1 MVNKDSRGENTNT
14 EKIKF
19 FSDQPIAADREQD
32 VRFGH
37 LDIADNLKKIILNC
51 LSPFTIGLF
60 GRWGSGKTTIL
71 NVLRKKLKDN
81 EDKIAVVNFDVWKY
95 EGDSLRRTFLKELVK
110 QLQESSHIS
119 KEFKLNERLETSIQ
133 KIIKGKSIYNR
144 KAMLKLLY
152 FFILPIIGI
161 GILIYFVYPQNF
173 GTFLSISLSGSFL
186 SILFIYILQQAIKS
200 ETIVFS
206 SERLQ
211 DPYEFEEEFRRIT
224 KEISSKNLLVIIDN
238 LDRCIHSKAI
248 ELLSTI
254 KTFLAKDTEISENN
268 KYIFLIAC
276 DDEAITRSP
285 PSPVE
290 ICLFG

>member
-1 MVNKDSRGENTNT
+1 MILKKTKGDGQMGNKEGGTKNTNI

-19 FSDQPIAADREQD
+19 FSDQPIAADKEQD
-32 VRFGH
+32 IRFGH

-144 KAMLKLLY
+144 EAMLKLLY

-161 GILIYFVYPQNF
+161 GILIYFAYPQNF
-173 GTFLSISLSGSFL
+173 GTFLSSF
-186 SILFIYILQQAIKS
+186 SIASRLYIDLPFI
-200 ETIVFS
+200 
-206 SERLQ
+206 
-211 DPYEFEEEFRRIT
+211 
-224 KEISSKNLLVIIDN
+224 
-238 LDRCIHSKAI
+238 
-248 ELLSTI
+248 
-254 KTFLAKDTEISENN
+254 
-268 KYIFLIAC
+268 IF
-276 DDEAITRSP
+276 
-285 PSPVE
+285 
-290 ICLFG
+290 